1 MFGAFKG
8 FGFRSPVL
16 AAAGAERE
24 DFFGGHCF
32 AHGKHRPF
40 RRGRRG
46 EEWFVLDPGEEYRT
60 PRGDI
65 KFILLEL
72 LTEHPAHGYDL
83 IKEAENRYGGFRRLS
98 PGSVYPTL
106 QMLEEGGYVTS
117 IQEGGKKVY
126 TITDEG
132 RQLLQERQPSS
143 GSPRDFLAG
152 QSRELNELRKVAA
165 ELSVAVVTVA
175 RSGNLERINRVREL
189 LERVRREIYA
199 ILAE

>member
-1 MFGAFKG
+1 MFRAMKG

-16 AAAGAERE
+16 ATAGVSIE

-32 AHGKHRPF
+32 AHGRHRHF
-40 RRGRRG
+40 GGRHKG
-46 EEWFVLDPGEEYRT
+46 EELFAPDLSEEQRT

-72 LTEHPAHGYDL
+72 LSDRSTHGYEL

-106 QMLEEGGYVTS
+106 QMLEEGGYLTS
-117 IQEGGKKVY
+117 SQEGDKKVY
-126 TITDEG
+126 SITDEG
-132 RQLLQERQPSS
+132 RQFLEERQKSS
-143 GSPRDFLAG
+143 GFPGEFRTG
-152 QSRELNELRKVAA
+152 KPQELIELRKVAT
-165 ELSVAVVTVA
+165 ELSAAVVTVA
-175 RSGNLERINRVREL
+175 RSGNVERVNRVREL
-189 LERVRREIYA
+189 LDRVRREIYS